1 MPKPQLDD
9 EILTMDEVA
18 VMLKVEPRKIY
29 EITRKRFKRRRG
41 FVLPKFRVGRELR
54 FRRKDVE
61 EWIDRAT
68 KGENEG

>member
-1 MPKPQLDD
+1 MSTSKPQVDD

-18 VMLKVEPRKIY
+18 VLLKVEPRKIY

-61 EWIDRAT
+61 TWIE
-68 KGENEG
+68 KSLQENA

>member
-1 MPKPQLDD
+1 MSKPQLDD
-9 EILTMDEVA
+9 EVMTMEEVA
-18 VMLKVEPRKIY
+18 ILLRVETKKVY

-61 EWIDRAT
+61 AWIDRAT